1 MASQNDQNHYEAV
14 IADLEA
20 KRDELNRSIA
30 MLRQMSGI
38 PAIPS
43 ALPLNADDLPLER
56 SQGSAGDNPFL
67 GMKVHDAAKN
77 ILANKRKPMSPADLV
92 EEMEAGGLLL
102 TGNKT
107 NSVGSILNRRQ
118 KQVGDIVSPERGKW
132 ALKEWYPGRS
142 FGKKQ
147 DEKDEINQTE
157 TSGPE
162 LPGVMPLTFPRATS
176 D

>member
-1 MASQNDQNHYEAV
+1 MASQNDQNHYAAV

-20 KRDELNRSIA
+20 KRDELERSIA
-30 MLRQMSGI
+30 MLRQMAGISGAVNVPPNDAQKPDVGPTPTI
-38 PAIPS
+38 S
-43 ALPLNADDLPLER
+43 
-56 SQGSAGDNPFL
+56 GDNPFL
-67 GMKVHDAAKN
+67 GMKVHDAAKV
-77 ILANKRKPMSPADLV
+77 ILANKRKPMSPSDLV

-118 KQVGDIVSPERGKW
+118 KQVGDIVSPQRGMW

-147 DEKDEINQTE
+147 DEKDVSTE
-157 TSGPE
+157 TNAPE
-162 LPGVMPLTFPRATS
+162 QPSAPTLIFPQASS